1 MIILMVLIVL
11 LGPSLYFTFILR
23 GVQVRRL
30 SEGLRRGMIPRHRTD
45 RDGELTDYQGLM
57 VGLAGGAAAGGFIG
71 PAAALAMAGAGALPW
86 MVVGAVLAMAL
97 LYAEALLGRHYHG
110 PDPRGGM
117 AGGPMYYVS
126 EGLRGRFGRT
136 MAMTFTVAAM
146 VAAAGLALLSSAYV
160 SAILSARW
168 RIHPL
173 ATAVIL
179 TALMA
184 LLLRGGA
191 GTLGRTA
198 GIVVPAA
205 LALWLVRLAGEVAEQ
220 WEVLGGVA
228 GGAIRDSFLAADPW
242 TVGVGLAAGL
252 LSTLAGTGTAGIAG
266 GAGSSRSGPAQ
277 GVVAMIQALVGT
289 VFLGSI
295 TGLLLVANGF
305 EAGAQVEW
313 TAGSLRPPL
322 VLEAVFLAFGIAAAW
337 SYYGDRSGGYL
348 LDARSTVPY
357 RFLFLLALL
366 AGAAVVQLDRLDV
379 LVPVGLV
386 TLAAGATMILTNMGG
401 VLLLTG
407 VLARETGRA
416 FAGDPDVE

>member
-30 SEGLRRGMIPRHRTD
+30 SEGLRRGMVPRHRTR

-57 VGLAGGAAAGGFIG
+57 VGLAGGAAAGGLIG
-71 PAAALAMAGAGALPW
+71 PAAALVLAGAGALPW
-86 MVVGAVLAMAL
+86 MVVGALLAMAL

-126 EGLRGRFGRT
+126 EGLRGRFGRA
-136 MAMTFTVAAM
+136 MATTFAVAAM
-146 VAAAGLALLSSAYV
+146 VAAAGLAFLSAAYV
-160 SAILSARW
+160 ADVLSARW
-168 RIHPL
+168 RVHAL
-173 ATAVIL
+173 ATAVIFA
-179 TALMA
+179 ALMA
-184 LLLRGGA
+184 LVLRGGV
-191 GTLGRTA
+191 GTLGRTV
-198 GIVVPAA
+198 GIIVPTA

-220 WEVLGGVA
+220 WELLRAVA
-228 GGAIRDSFLAADPW
+228 GGVIRESTLGADPW

-252 LSTLAGTGTAGIAG
+252 LSTLAGTGTAGIVG

-289 VFLGSI
+289 VVLGSI

-305 EAGAQVEW
+305 EAGTQPGW
-313 TAGSLRPPL
+313 TAEALRPPL
-322 VLEAVFLAFGIAAAW
+322 VLEGVLLSLGIAAAW
-337 SYYGDRSGGYL
+337 SYYGDRSAGYL
-348 LDARSTVPY
+348 LDARSTALY
-357 RFLFLLALL
+357 RFLFLVALF
-366 AGAAVVQLDRLDV
+366 AGAAAVQLDRLEV
-379 LVPVGLV
+379 LIPIGLV
-386 TLAAGATMILTNMGG
+386 TLVAGAVMILINMGG

-416 FAGDPDVE
+416 AGGDAEAE